1 MKHQA
6 RNEKKTW
13 YNSVPPVYFD
23 YRTGKKKF
31 HPHQI
36 NDFIVGSIAKCFM
49 VSSPVDRAPRR
60 FHNKRRRRKKKVVD
74 ATEFLL
80 FSSSTDGDG
89 DLFMHLRNEGK
100 KKKGSR
106 NGNDFI
112 FSKWRRLVVGPVAR
126 QHHNEKGLGRINN
139 SHRTTQ

>member
-6 RNEKKTW
+6 RNEKKIW
-13 YNSVPPVYFD
+13 YNSVHPVYFD

-100 KKKGSR
+100 KKKEAETVTILFSP
-106 NGNDFI
+106 NGGVW
-112 FSKWRRLVVGPVAR
+112 SLAR
-126 QHHNEKGLGRINN
+126 SLDSTITRKD
-139 SHRTTQ
+139 